1 MKKRIILISISF
13 VLVILSIV
21 LLFTKL
27 NNKVNVVDFSNNETI
42 IKKENPITNN
52 KDIITIEE
60 KDNNK
65 KEKTK
70 EEINNSNTNNTI
82 NNNTNNNSSTN
93 NTNNTINNNTNNNP
107 NPKIPTTPTITY
119 SCPDGFELQGE
130 SCYQTITA
138 EASCPN
144 NMVNTDHGCISFSEK
159 ESSTDGSTCPNGY
172 WGLAEIHIDGTPDE
186 FYCHPLHNYIY
197 NCPEGYNLNNNMC
210 TKVIPANRN

>member
-52 KDIITIEE
+52 KDTITIED
-60 KDNNK
+60 KGDNK
-65 KEKTK
+65 KTDTREKIK
-70 EEINNSNTNNTI
+70 ESNNTI
-82 NNNTNNNSSTN
+82 NNNP
-93 NTNNTINNNTNNNP
+93 NTTNNNP
-107 NPKIPTTPTITY
+107 TPSIPTNPITY
-119 SCPDGFELQGE
+119 SCPDGFELQWTT
-130 SCYQTITA
+130 CYHTITA

-144 NMVNTDHGCISFSEK
+144 NLANTDHGCISFSEK
-159 ESSTDGSTCPNGY
+159 ESSADGATCPNGY

-197 NCPEGYNLNNNMC
+197 NCPDGYNLNNNMC

>member
-13 VLVILSIV
+13 VLVLLSIF
-21 LLFTKL
+21 LLFTKI
-27 NNKVNVVDFSNNETI
+27 NNKIKVVDFNNNEKI

-52 KDIITIEE
+52 KDTITIEE
-60 KDNNK
+60 KDNDK

-70 EEINNSNTNNTI
+70 EEINNS
-82 NNNTNNNSSTN
+82 

-119 SCPDGFELQGE
+119 SCPDGYNLQGNE
-130 SCYQTITA
+130 CIQTITA

-159 ESSTDGSTCPNGY
+159 EASVDGSTCPNGY
-172 WGLAEIHIDGTPDE
+172 WGLAEIHIDGTPNE

-197 NCPEGYNLNNNMC
+197 NCPDGYNLNNNIC